1 MATFLNQ
8 LCREISPSFPN
19 KSWIS
24 SSFVHHFVI
33 LAQSQ
38 NKKVVDKRS
47 GGQKGQL
54 EAAPFWSWAK
64 QETSADILRQQC
76 QQLHMDC
83 GYSYWEKKIPHSVL
97 LRGTPRTDNN
107 ENTIYQMWA
116 WDFFMRR
123 KPNSDNFYN
132 SFWKCIL
139 CTNFSVSSI
148 CVLIAVLKMK
158 S

>member
-24 SSFVHHFVI
+24 SSLVHHCVI
-33 LAQSQ
+33 LAQNQ
-38 NKKVVDKRS
+38 
-47 GGQKGQL
+47 QQL
-54 EAAPFWSWAK
+54 QAAPFWSWAK
-64 QETSADILRQQC
+64 QGTSADILRQQR

-83 GYSYWEKKIPHSVL
+83 GYSYWEKKIPHRVL
-97 LRGTPRTDNN
+97 LRGTPCTDNN

-139 CTNFSVSSI
+139 YTNFSVSSI